1 MTHVLRIVC
10 IYFVRR
16 LVFPWLHPAQSSTS
30 GTLLFP
36 SPTFSAAETASL
48 APCGP
53 SREFERMELQVLLGV
68 MDNLVGT
75 WIPT

>member
-10 IYFVRR
+10 IYFVSR
-16 LVFPWLHPAQSSTS
+16 LVFPWLHPTPSSTS

-36 SPTFSAAETASL
+36 SPTFSAAETAFL

-53 SREFERMELQVLLGV
+53 SRVFESEWSCRCCWVS
-68 MDNLVGT
+68 
-75 WIPT
+75 WITG